1 MKLEQGKLCIKN
13 AEKED
18 CKQLVSWWND
28 GAVMAHAGFS
38 NGLGTSEE
46 KVQKQIAAD
55 NDDTRRHLVIWYDGN
70 RIGEM
75 SYANLGDSLEETG
88 EDTIENRTAD
98 IGIKI
103 CNPAFQEKGLGKIV
117 LSMLIRELFSR
128 GYTKIVLDTNLK
140 NKRAQH
146 VYERLGFQKVNV
158 RMDAW
163 TDQVGEKQSVIDY
176 ELTTEH
182 FVDFVLM
189 DEISRIRKAEQ
200 SFKQQFSQKRPFSEH
215 LEKWQDDDLYDMYDH
230 NQFAPLVDDP
240 VNAHDVKLDN
250 GKKDMLES
258 VASQNMQTGPTD
270 KELEQAIAYQR
281 QLGRGFLKLD
291 TREKLD
297 EALTERFSLEEC
309 CTETMLLRNK
319 QKNIEAWKCN
329 PDVVIHDSASGDVL
343 ADLLKI
349 DIETFASDYGED
361 FIRRRD
367 ARYVK
372 KAMEIPGFHYYVAY
386 LDGKPAGVCYAYAI
400 DGYVVMDALVV
411 REAFRKRYVATTLMK
426 HIASQFK
433 EEMFLH
439 ADADDTPKEMYRK
452 MGFETVD
459 ELYEYLKMW

>member
-28 GAVMAHAGFS
+28 GAVMAHAGFP

-75 SYANLGDSLEETG
+75 SYSNLGDSLEETG

-182 FVDFVLM
+182 FVDFALL

-200 SFKQQFSQKRPFSEH
+200 SFKQLFSQKRAFSEH

-240 VNAHDVKLDN
+240 
-250 GKKDMLES
+250 
-258 VASQNMQTGPTD
+258 TD
-270 KELEQAIAYQR
+270 KELEQAIAYQH

-297 EALTERFSLEEC
+297 EALIKCFSLEEC

-319 QKNIEAWKCN
+319 KENMARLKSN
-329 PDVVIHDSASGDVL
+329 PDVIIYDSASGDVL

-372 KAMEIPGFHYYVAY
+372 KAMKIPGFHYYVAY
-386 LDGKPAGVCYAYAI
+386 LDGKPAGACYAYAI

>member
-1 MKLEQGKLCIKN
+1 MRLEQGKLCIKN
-13 AEKED
+13 AEQED

-28 GAVMAHAGFS
+28 GAVMAHAGFP
-38 NGLGTSEE
+38 NGLGTNEE

-55 NDDTRRHLVIWYDGN
+55 SDDTRRHLVIWYDGN

-103 CNPAFQEKGLGKIV
+103 CNSTFQEKGLGKIV

-146 VYERLGFQKVNV
+146 VYERLGFQKVNI
-158 RMDAW
+158 RMDVW
-163 TDQVGEKQSVIDY
+163 IDQVGEKQSVVDY
-176 ELTTEH
+176 ELTKEH

-189 DEISRIRKAEQ
+189 DEISRIRKAER
-200 SFKQQFSQKRPFSEH
+200 SFKMLFSQKCAFSEH

-230 NQFAPLVDDP
+230 NQFVPLLDD
-240 VNAHDVKLDN
+240 
-250 GKKDMLES
+250 
-258 VASQNMQTGPTD
+258 PTD
-270 KELEQAIAYQR
+270 KELEQAIAYQH

-297 EALTERFSLEEC
+297 EALTERFSLEKC

-329 PDVVIHDSASGDVL
+329 PDVIIHDSASSDVL
-343 ADLLKI
+343 ADLLQI

-372 KAMEIPGFHYYVAY
+372 KAMETPGFHYYVAY
-386 LDGKPAGVCYAYAI
+386 LDRKVAGSCYAYAI

-459 ELYEYLKMW
+459 ELYEYLKMWEL

>member
-1 MKLEQGKLCIKN
+1 MRLEQGKLCIKN
-13 AEKED
+13 AEQED

-28 GAVMAHAGFS
+28 GAVMAHAGFP
-38 NGLGTSEE
+38 NGLGTNEE

-55 NDDTRRHLVIWYDGN
+55 SDDTRRHLVIWYNGN

-103 CNPAFQEKGLGKIV
+103 CNPTFQEKGLGKIV

-146 VYERLGFQKVNV
+146 VYERLGFQKVNI

-163 TDQVGEKQSVIDY
+163 IDQVGEKQSVVDY
-176 ELTTEH
+176 ELTKEH
-182 FVDFVLM
+182 FVDFALM
-189 DEISRIRKAEQ
+189 DEISRIRKAER
-200 SFKQQFSQKRPFSEH
+200 SFKMLFSQKCAFSEH
-215 LEKWQDDDLYDMYDH
+215 LERWQDDDLYDMYDH
-230 NQFAPLVDDP
+230 NQFVPLLDD
-240 VNAHDVKLDN
+240 
-250 GKKDMLES
+250 
-258 VASQNMQTGPTD
+258 TTD
-270 KELEQAIAYQR
+270 KELEQAIAYQH
-281 QLGRGFLKLD
+281 QLGRSFLKLD

-319 QKNIEAWKCN
+319 QKNIEVWKCN
-329 PDVVIHDSASGDVL
+329 PDVIIHDSASSDVL
-343 ADLLKI
+343 ADLLQI

-372 KAMEIPGFHYYVAY
+372 KAMETQGFHYYVAY
-386 LDGKPAGVCYAYAI
+386 LDGKVAGSCYACAI

-459 ELYEYLKMW
+459 ELYEYLKMWEL

>member
-1 MKLEQGKLCIKN
+1 MRLEQGKLCIKN
-13 AEKED
+13 AEQED

-28 GAVMAHAGFS
+28 GAVMAHAGFP
-38 NGLGTSEE
+38 NGLGTNEE

-55 NDDTRRHLVIWYDGN
+55 SDDTRRRLIIWYDRN

-75 SYANLGDSLEETG
+75 SYANLGDNLEEIG
-88 EDTIENRTAD
+88 EEAIENRTAD
-98 IGIKI
+98 IGIKV
-103 CNPAFQEKGLGKIV
+103 CNPTFQEKGLGKIV

-146 VYERLGFQKVNV
+146 VYERLGFQKVNI

-163 TDQVGEKQSVIDY
+163 IDQVGEKQSVVDY
-176 ELTTEH
+176 ELTKEH
-182 FVDFVLM
+182 FVDFALM
-189 DEISRIRKAEQ
+189 DEISRIRKAER
-200 SFKQQFSQKRPFSEH
+200 SFKMLFSQKCAFSEH

-230 NQFAPLVDDP
+230 NQFVPLLDD
-240 VNAHDVKLDN
+240 
-250 GKKDMLES
+250 
-258 VASQNMQTGPTD
+258 PTD
-270 KELEQAIAYQR
+270 KELEQAIAYQH

-297 EALTERFSLEEC
+297 EALTERFSLEKC

-319 QKNIEAWKCN
+319 KENMARWKSN
-329 PDVVIHDSASGDVL
+329 PDVIIHDSASSDVL
-343 ADLLKI
+343 ADLLQI

-372 KAMEIPGFHYYVAY
+372 KAMETPGFHYYVAY
-386 LDGKPAGVCYAYAI
+386 LDRKVAGSCYACAI

-459 ELYEYLKMW
+459 ELYEYLKMWEL

>member
-1 MKLEQGKLCIKN
+1 MRLEQGKLCIKN
-13 AEKED
+13 AEQED

-28 GAVMAHAGFS
+28 GAVMAHAGFP
-38 NGLGTSEE
+38 NGLGINEE

-55 NDDTRRHLVIWYDGN
+55 SDDTRRHLVIWYDGN

-75 SYANLGDSLEETG
+75 SYANLVDSLEETG

-103 CNPAFQEKGLGKIV
+103 CNPTFQEKGLGKIV

-146 VYERLGFQKVNV
+146 VYERLGFQKVNI

-163 TDQVGEKQSVIDY
+163 IDQVGEKQSVVDY
-176 ELTTEH
+176 ELTKEH
-182 FVDFVLM
+182 FVDFALM
-189 DEISRIRKAEQ
+189 DEISRIRKAER
-200 SFKQQFSQKRPFSEH
+200 SFKMLFSQKCAFSEH

-230 NQFAPLVDDP
+230 NQFVPLLDD
-240 VNAHDVKLDN
+240 
-250 GKKDMLES
+250 
-258 VASQNMQTGPTD
+258 PTD
-270 KELEQAIAYQR
+270 KELEQAIAYQH

-297 EALTERFSLEEC
+297 EALTERFSLEKC
-309 CTETMLLRNK
+309 CTETMLLQNK

-329 PDVVIHDSASGDVL
+329 PDVIIHDSASSDVL
-343 ADLLKI
+343 ADLLQI

-372 KAMEIPGFHYYVAY
+372 KAMETPGFHYYVAY
-386 LDGKPAGVCYAYAI
+386 LDRKVAGSCYACAI

-459 ELYEYLKMW
+459 ELYEYLKMWEL

>member
-1 MKLEQGKLCIKN
+1 MRLEQGKLCIKN
-13 AEKED
+13 AEQED

-28 GAVMAHAGFS
+28 GAVMAHAGFP
-38 NGLGTSEE
+38 NGLETNEE

-55 NDDTRRHLVIWYDGN
+55 SDDTRRHLVIWYDGN

-103 CNPAFQEKGLGKIV
+103 CNSTFQEKGLGKIV

-146 VYERLGFQKVNV
+146 VYERLGFQKVNI

-163 TDQVGEKQSVIDY
+163 IDQVGEKQSVVDY
-176 ELTTEH
+176 ELTKEH
-182 FVDFVLM
+182 FVDFALM
-189 DEISRIRKAEQ
+189 DEISRIRKAER
-200 SFKQQFSQKRPFSEH
+200 SFKMLFSQKCAFSEH

-230 NQFAPLVDDP
+230 NQFVPLLDD
-240 VNAHDVKLDN
+240 
-250 GKKDMLES
+250 
-258 VASQNMQTGPTD
+258 PTD
-270 KELEQAIAYQR
+270 KELEQAIAYQH

-297 EALTERFSLEEC
+297 EALTERFSLEKC

-319 QKNIEAWKCN
+319 KENMARWKSN
-329 PDVVIHDSASGDVL
+329 LDVIIHDSASSDVL
-343 ADLLKI
+343 ADLLQI

-372 KAMEIPGFHYYVAY
+372 KAMETQGFHYYVAY
-386 LDGKPAGVCYAYAI
+386 LDRKPAGSCYACAI

>member
-1 MKLEQGKLCIKN
+1 MKLEKGKLCIKN

-28 GAVMAHAGFS
+28 GAVMAHAGFP

-146 VYERLGFQKVNV
+146 VYERLGFQKVDV
-158 RMDAW
+158 RIDAW
-163 TDQVGEKQSVIDY
+163 IDQVGEKQSVVDY
-176 ELTTEH
+176 ELTKER

-189 DEISRIRKAEQ
+189 DEISHVRKAEQ
-200 SFKQQFSQKRPFSEH
+200 SFKQLFSQKRAFSEH

-240 VNAHDVKLDN
+240 
-250 GKKDMLES
+250 
-258 VASQNMQTGPTD
+258 TD
-270 KELEQAIAYQR
+270 KELEQAIAYQH
-281 QLGRGFLKLD
+281 QLGRGFLKID

-297 EALTERFSLEEC
+297 EVLIKRFSLEEC

-319 QKNIEAWKCN
+319 KENMARWKDN
-329 PDVVIHDSASGDVL
+329 PDVIIYDSASGDVL

-372 KAMEIPGFHYYVAY
+372 KAMKIPGFHYYVAY
-386 LDGKPAGVCYAYAI
+386 LYGKPAGACYAYAI

>member
-1 MKLEQGKLCIKN
+1 MRLEQGKLCIKN

-28 GAVMAHAGFS
+28 GAVMAHAGFP
-38 NGLGTSEE
+38 NGLGTNEE

-55 NDDTRRHLVIWYDGN
+55 SDDTRRHLVIWYDGN

-103 CNPAFQEKGLGKIV
+103 CNSTFQEKGLGKIV

-146 VYERLGFQKVNV
+146 VYERLGFQKVNI

-163 TDQVGEKQSVIDY
+163 IDQVGEKQSVVDY
-176 ELTTEH
+176 ELTKEH
-182 FVDFVLM
+182 FVDFALM
-189 DEISRIRKAEQ
+189 DEISRIRKAER
-200 SFKQQFSQKRPFSEH
+200 SFKMLFSQKCAFSEH

-230 NQFAPLVDDP
+230 NQFVPLLDD
-240 VNAHDVKLDN
+240 
-250 GKKDMLES
+250 
-258 VASQNMQTGPTD
+258 PTD
-270 KELEQAIAYQR
+270 KELEQAIAYQH

-319 QKNIEAWKCN
+319 QKNIEAWRCN
-329 PDVVIHDSASGDVL
+329 PDVIIHDSASSDIL
-343 ADLLKI
+343 ADLLQI

-372 KAMEIPGFHYYVAY
+372 KAMETPGFHYYVAY
-386 LDGKPAGVCYAYAI
+386 LDGKVAGSCYTCAI

-459 ELYEYLKMW
+459 ELYEYLKMWEL

>member
-1 MKLEQGKLCIKN
+1 MRLEQGKLCIKN
-13 AEKED
+13 AEQED

-28 GAVMAHAGFS
+28 GAVMAHAGFP
-38 NGLGTSEE
+38 NGLGTNEE

-55 NDDTRRHLVIWYDGN
+55 SDDTRRHLVIWYDGN

-103 CNPAFQEKGLGKIV
+103 CNPTFQEKGLGKIV

-146 VYERLGFQKVNV
+146 VYERLGFQKVNI

-163 TDQVGEKQSVIDY
+163 IDQVGEKQSVVDY
-176 ELTTEH
+176 ELTKEH
-182 FVDFVLM
+182 FVDFALM
-189 DEISRIRKAEQ
+189 DEISRIRKAER
-200 SFKQQFSQKRPFSEH
+200 SFKMLFSQKCAFSEH

-230 NQFAPLVDDP
+230 NQFVPLLDD
-240 VNAHDVKLDN
+240 
-250 GKKDMLES
+250 
-258 VASQNMQTGPTD
+258 TTD
-270 KELEQAIAYQR
+270 KELEQAIAYQH
-281 QLGRGFLKLD
+281 QLGRSFLKLD

-329 PDVVIHDSASGDVL
+329 PDVIIHDSASSDVL
-343 ADLLKI
+343 AGLLQI

-372 KAMEIPGFHYYVAY
+372 KAMETQGFHYYVAY
-386 LDGKPAGVCYAYAI
+386 LDRKPAGSCYACAI

-439 ADADDTPKEMYRK
+439 ADADDTPKEMYGK

-459 ELYEYLKMW
+459 ELYEYLKMWEL

>member
-1 MKLEQGKLCIKN
+1 MRLEQGKLCIKN
-13 AEKED
+13 AEQED

-28 GAVMAHAGFS
+28 GAVMAHAGFP
-38 NGLGTSEE
+38 NGLGTNEE

-55 NDDTRRHLVIWYDGN
+55 SDDTRRHLVIWYDGN

-103 CNPAFQEKGLGKIV
+103 CNPTFQEKGLGKIV

-146 VYERLGFQKVNV
+146 VYERLGFQKVNI

-163 TDQVGEKQSVIDY
+163 IDQVGEKQSVVDY
-176 ELTTEH
+176 ELTKEH
-182 FVDFVLM
+182 FVDFALM
-189 DEISRIRKAEQ
+189 DEISRIRKAER
-200 SFKQQFSQKRPFSEH
+200 SFKMLFSQKCAFSEH

-230 NQFAPLVDDP
+230 NQFVPLLDD
-240 VNAHDVKLDN
+240 
-250 GKKDMLES
+250 
-258 VASQNMQTGPTD
+258 PTD
-270 KELEQAIAYQR
+270 KELEQAIAYQH

-297 EALTERFSLEEC
+297 EALTERFSLEKC

-329 PDVVIHDSASGDVL
+329 PDVIIHDSASSDVL
-343 ADLLKI
+343 ADLLQI

-372 KAMEIPGFHYYVAY
+372 KAMETQGFHYYVAY
-386 LDGKPAGVCYAYAI
+386 LDRKPAGSCYAYAI

-459 ELYEYLKMW
+459 ELYEYLKMWEL

>member
-1 MKLEQGKLCIKN
+1 MRLEQGKLCIKN
-13 AEKED
+13 AEQED
-18 CKQLVSWWND
+18 CRQLVSWWND
-28 GAVMAHAGFS
+28 GAVMAHAGFP
-38 NGLGTSEE
+38 NGLGTNEE

-55 NDDTRRHLVIWYDGN
+55 SDDTRRHLVIWYDGN

-103 CNPAFQEKGLGKIV
+103 CNPTFQEKGLGKIV

-146 VYERLGFQKVNV
+146 VYERLGFQKVNI

-163 TDQVGEKQSVIDY
+163 IDQVGEKQSVVDY
-176 ELTTEH
+176 ELTKEH
-182 FVDFVLM
+182 FVDFALM
-189 DEISRIRKAEQ
+189 DEISRIRKAER
-200 SFKQQFSQKRPFSEH
+200 SFKMLFSQKCAFSEH

-230 NQFAPLVDDP
+230 NQFVPLLDD
-240 VNAHDVKLDN
+240 
-250 GKKDMLES
+250 
-258 VASQNMQTGPTD
+258 PTD
-270 KELEQAIAYQR
+270 KELEQAIAYQH
-281 QLGRGFLKLD
+281 QLGRSFLKLD

-309 CTETMLLRNK
+309 CTETMLLQNK

-329 PDVVIHDSASGDVL
+329 PDVIIHDSASSDVL
-343 ADLLKI
+343 ADLLQI

-372 KAMEIPGFHYYVAY
+372 KAMETQGFHYYVAY
-386 LDGKPAGVCYAYAI
+386 LDRKPAGSCYACAI

-459 ELYEYLKMW
+459 ELYEYLKMWEL

>member
-1 MKLEQGKLCIKN
+1 MRLEQGKLCIKN
-13 AEKED
+13 AEQED

-28 GAVMAHAGFS
+28 GAVMAHAGFP
-38 NGLGTSEE
+38 NGLGTNEE

-55 NDDTRRHLVIWYDGN
+55 SDDTRRHLVIWYDGN

-103 CNPAFQEKGLGKIV
+103 CNPTFQEKGLGKIV

-146 VYERLGFQKVNV
+146 VYERLGFQKVNI

-163 TDQVGEKQSVIDY
+163 IDQVGEKQSVVDY
-176 ELTTEH
+176 ELTKEH
-182 FVDFVLM
+182 FVDFALM
-189 DEISRIRKAEQ
+189 DEISRIRKAER
-200 SFKQQFSQKRPFSEH
+200 SFKMLFSQKCAFSEH

-230 NQFAPLVDDP
+230 NQFVPLLDD
-240 VNAHDVKLDN
+240 
-250 GKKDMLES
+250 
-258 VASQNMQTGPTD
+258 TTD
-270 KELEQAIAYQR
+270 KELEQAIAYQH
-281 QLGRGFLKLD
+281 QLGRSFLKLD

-309 CTETMLLRNK
+309 CTETMLLQNK

-329 PDVVIHDSASGDVL
+329 PDVIIHDSASSDVL
-343 ADLLKI
+343 ADLLQI

-372 KAMEIPGFHYYVAY
+372 KAMETPGFHYYVAY
-386 LDGKPAGVCYAYAI
+386 LDRKVAGSCYACAI

>member
-1 MKLEQGKLCIKN
+1 MRLEQGKLCIKN
-13 AEKED
+13 AEQED
-18 CKQLVSWWND
+18 CRQLVSWWND
-28 GAVMAHAGFS
+28 GAVMAHAGFP
-38 NGLGTSEE
+38 NGLGTNEE

-55 NDDTRRHLVIWYDGN
+55 SDDTRRHLVIWYDGN

-75 SYANLGDSLEETG
+75 SYANLGDNLEEIG
-88 EDTIENRTAD
+88 EDAIENHTAD

-103 CNPAFQEKGLGKIV
+103 CNPTFQEKGLGKIV

-146 VYERLGFQKVNV
+146 AYERLGFQKVNI

-163 TDQVGEKQSVIDY
+163 IDQVGEKQSVVDY
-176 ELTTEH
+176 ELTKEH
-182 FVDFVLM
+182 FVDFALM
-189 DEISRIRKAEQ
+189 DEISRIRKAER
-200 SFKQQFSQKRPFSEH
+200 SFKMLFSQKCVFSEH

-230 NQFAPLVDDP
+230 NQFVPLLDD
-240 VNAHDVKLDN
+240 
-250 GKKDMLES
+250 
-258 VASQNMQTGPTD
+258 PTD
-270 KELEQAIAYQR
+270 KELEQAIAYQH

-329 PDVVIHDSASGDVL
+329 PDVIIHDSASSDVL
-343 ADLLKI
+343 ADLLQI

-372 KAMEIPGFHYYVAY
+372 KAMETPGFHYYVAY
-386 LDGKPAGVCYAYAI
+386 LDRKVAGSCYACAI

-459 ELYEYLKMW
+459 ELYEYLKMWEL

>member
-1 MKLEQGKLCIKN
+1 MRLEQGKLCIKN
-13 AEKED
+13 AEQED

-28 GAVMAHAGFS
+28 GAVMAHAGFP
-38 NGLGTSEE
+38 NGLGTNEE

-55 NDDTRRHLVIWYDGN
+55 SDDTRRHLVIWYDGN

-75 SYANLGDSLEETG
+75 SYANLGDNLEEIG
-88 EDTIENRTAD
+88 EDAIENHTAD

-103 CNPAFQEKGLGKIV
+103 CNPTFQEKGLGKIV

-146 VYERLGFQKVNV
+146 VYERLGFQKVNI

-163 TDQVGEKQSVIDY
+163 IDQVGEKQSVVDY
-176 ELTTEH
+176 ELTKEH
-182 FVDFVLM
+182 FVDFALM
-189 DEISRIRKAEQ
+189 DEISRIRKAER
-200 SFKQQFSQKRPFSEH
+200 SFKMLFSQKCAFSEH

-230 NQFAPLVDDP
+230 NQFVPLLDD
-240 VNAHDVKLDN
+240 
-250 GKKDMLES
+250 
-258 VASQNMQTGPTD
+258 PTD

-281 QLGRGFLKLD
+281 QLGRSFLKLD

-329 PDVVIHDSASGDVL
+329 PDVIIHDSASSDVL
-343 ADLLKI
+343 ADLLQI

-372 KAMEIPGFHYYVAY
+372 KAMETQGFHYYVAY
-386 LDGKPAGVCYAYAI
+386 LDGKVAGSCYACAI

-459 ELYEYLKMW
+459 ELYEYLKMWEL

>member
-1 MKLEQGKLCIKN
+1 MRLEQGKLCIKN
-13 AEKED
+13 AEQED

-28 GAVMAHAGFS
+28 GAVMAHAGFP
-38 NGLGTSEE
+38 NGLGTNEE

-55 NDDTRRHLVIWYDGN
+55 SDDTRRHLVIWYDGN

-103 CNPAFQEKGLGKIV
+103 CNPTFQEKGLGKIV

-146 VYERLGFQKVNV
+146 VYERLGFQKVNI

-163 TDQVGEKQSVIDY
+163 IDQVGEKQSVVDY
-176 ELTTEH
+176 ELTKEH
-182 FVDFVLM
+182 FVDFALM
-189 DEISRIRKAEQ
+189 DEISRIRKAER
-200 SFKQQFSQKRPFSEH
+200 SFKMLFSQKCAFSEH

-230 NQFAPLVDDP
+230 NQFVPLLDD
-240 VNAHDVKLDN
+240 
-250 GKKDMLES
+250 
-258 VASQNMQTGPTD
+258 PTD
-270 KELEQAIAYQR
+270 KELEQAIAYQH
-281 QLGRGFLKLD
+281 QLGRSFLKLD

-297 EALTERFSLEEC
+297 EALTERFSLEKC

-329 PDVVIHDSASGDVL
+329 PDVIIHDSASSDVL
-343 ADLLKI
+343 ADLLQI

-372 KAMEIPGFHYYVAY
+372 KAMETQGFHYYVAY
-386 LDGKPAGVCYAYAI
+386 LDRKVAGSCYACAI

-459 ELYEYLKMW
+459 ELYEYLKMWEL

>member
-1 MKLEQGKLCIKN
+1 MRLEQGKLCIKN

-18 CKQLVSWWND
+18 CRQLVSWWND
-28 GAVMAHAGFS
+28 GAVMAHAGFP
-38 NGLGTSEE
+38 NGLGTNEE

-55 NDDTRRHLVIWYDGN
+55 SDDTRRHLVIWYDGN

-75 SYANLGDSLEETG
+75 SYANLGDNLEEIG
-88 EDTIENRTAD
+88 EDAIENHTAD

-103 CNPAFQEKGLGKIV
+103 CNPTFQEKGLGKIV

-146 VYERLGFQKVNV
+146 VYERLGFQKVNI

-163 TDQVGEKQSVIDY
+163 IDQVGEKQSVVDY
-176 ELTTEH
+176 ELTKEH
-182 FVDFVLM
+182 FVDFALM
-189 DEISRIRKAEQ
+189 DEISRIRKAER
-200 SFKQQFSQKRPFSEH
+200 SFKMLFSQKCVFSEH

-230 NQFAPLVDDP
+230 NQFVPLLDD
-240 VNAHDVKLDN
+240 
-250 GKKDMLES
+250 
-258 VASQNMQTGPTD
+258 PTD
-270 KELEQAIAYQR
+270 KELEQAIAYQH
-281 QLGRGFLKLD
+281 QLGRGFLKID

-297 EALTERFSLEEC
+297 EALTERFSLEKC

-329 PDVVIHDSASGDVL
+329 PDVIIHDSASSDVL
-343 ADLLKI
+343 ADLLQI

-372 KAMEIPGFHYYVAY
+372 KAMETQGFHYYVAY
-386 LDGKPAGVCYAYAI
+386 LDRKPAGSCYAYAI

-459 ELYEYLKMW
+459 ELYEYLKMWEL

>member
-1 MKLEQGKLCIKN
+1 
-13 AEKED
+13 
-18 CKQLVSWWND
+18 
-28 GAVMAHAGFS
+28 
-38 NGLGTSEE
+38 
-46 KVQKQIAAD
+46 
-55 NDDTRRHLVIWYDGN
+55 
-70 RIGEM
+70 M
-75 SYANLGDSLEETG
+75 SHANLGDSLEETG

-103 CNPAFQEKGLGKIV
+103 CNSTFQEKGLGKIV

-146 VYERLGFQKVNV
+146 VYERLGFQKVNI

-163 TDQVGEKQSVIDY
+163 IDQVGEKQSVVDY
-176 ELTTEH
+176 ELTKEH
-182 FVDFVLM
+182 FVDFALM
-189 DEISRIRKAEQ
+189 DEISRIRKAER
-200 SFKQQFSQKRPFSEH
+200 SFKMLFSQKCAFSEH

-230 NQFAPLVDDP
+230 NQFVPLLDD
-240 VNAHDVKLDN
+240 
-250 GKKDMLES
+250 
-258 VASQNMQTGPTD
+258 PTD

-329 PDVVIHDSASGDVL
+329 PDVIIHDSASSDVL
-343 ADLLKI
+343 ADLLQI

-367 ARYVK
+367 VRYVK
-372 KAMEIPGFHYYVAY
+372 KAMETPGFHYYVAY
-386 LDGKPAGVCYAYAI
+386 LDGKVAGSCYACAI

-459 ELYEYLKMW
+459 ELYEYLKMWEL

>member
-1 MKLEQGKLCIKN
+1 MRLEQGKLCIKN
-13 AEKED
+13 AEQED

-28 GAVMAHAGFS
+28 GAVMAHAGFP
-38 NGLGTSEE
+38 NGLGTNEE

-55 NDDTRRHLVIWYDGN
+55 SDDTRRHLVIWYDGN

-75 SYANLGDSLEETG
+75 SYANLGDSLEETE

-103 CNPAFQEKGLGKIV
+103 CNPTFQEKGLGKIV

-146 VYERLGFQKVNV
+146 VYERLGFQKVNI

-163 TDQVGEKQSVIDY
+163 IDQVGEKQSVVDY
-176 ELTTEH
+176 ELTKEH
-182 FVDFVLM
+182 FVDFALM
-189 DEISRIRKAEQ
+189 DEISRIRKAER
-200 SFKQQFSQKRPFSEH
+200 SFKMLFSQKCAFSEH

-230 NQFAPLVDDP
+230 NQFVPLLDD
-240 VNAHDVKLDN
+240 
-250 GKKDMLES
+250 
-258 VASQNMQTGPTD
+258 PTD
-270 KELEQAIAYQR
+270 KELEQAIAYQH

-329 PDVVIHDSASGDVL
+329 PDVIIHDSASSDVL
-343 ADLLKI
+343 ADLLQI

-372 KAMEIPGFHYYVAY
+372 KAMETQGFHYYVAY
-386 LDGKPAGVCYAYAI
+386 LDRKPAGSCYACAI

-439 ADADDTPKEMYRK
+439 ADADDTPKEMYGK

-459 ELYEYLKMW
+459 ELYEYLKMWEL

>member
-1 MKLEQGKLCIKN
+1 MRLEQGKLCIKN
-13 AEKED
+13 AEQED

-28 GAVMAHAGFS
+28 GAVMAHAGFP
-38 NGLGTSEE
+38 NGLGTNEE

-55 NDDTRRHLVIWYDGN
+55 SDDTRRRLIIWYDGN

-103 CNPAFQEKGLGKIV
+103 CNPTFQEKGLGKIV

-146 VYERLGFQKVNV
+146 VYERLGFQKVNI

-163 TDQVGEKQSVIDY
+163 IDQVGEKQSVVDY
-176 ELTTEH
+176 ELTKEH
-182 FVDFVLM
+182 FVDFALM
-189 DEISRIRKAEQ
+189 DEISRIRKAER
-200 SFKQQFSQKRPFSEH
+200 SFKMLFSQKCVFSEH

-230 NQFAPLVDDP
+230 NQFVPLLDDP
-240 VNAHDVKLDN
+240 T
-250 GKKDMLES
+250 E
-258 VASQNMQTGPTD
+258 
-270 KELEQAIAYQR
+270 KELEKAVAYQR
-281 QLGRGFLKLD
+281 QLGRGFLKID

-329 PDVVIHDSASGDVL
+329 PDVVIHDSASSDVL
-343 ADLLKI
+343 ADLLQI

-372 KAMEIPGFHYYVAY
+372 KAMETPGFHYYVAY
-386 LDGKPAGVCYAYAI
+386 LDGKVAGSCYACAI

>member
-1 MKLEQGKLCIKN
+1 MRLEQGKLCIKN

-18 CKQLVSWWND
+18 CRQLVSWWND
-28 GAVMAHAGFS
+28 GAVMAHAGFP
-38 NGLGTSEE
+38 NGLGTNEE

-55 NDDTRRHLVIWYDGN
+55 SDDTRRHLVIWYDGN

-75 SYANLGDSLEETG
+75 SYANLGDNLEEIG
-88 EDTIENRTAD
+88 EDAIENHTAD

-103 CNPAFQEKGLGKIV
+103 CNPTFQEKGLGKIV

-146 VYERLGFQKVNV
+146 VYERLGFQKVNI

-163 TDQVGEKQSVIDY
+163 IDQVGEKQSVVDY
-176 ELTTEH
+176 ELTKEH
-182 FVDFVLM
+182 FVDFALM
-189 DEISRIRKAEQ
+189 DEISRIRKAER
-200 SFKQQFSQKRPFSEH
+200 SFKMLFSQKCVFSEH

-230 NQFAPLVDDP
+230 NQFVPLLDD
-240 VNAHDVKLDN
+240 
-250 GKKDMLES
+250 
-258 VASQNMQTGPTD
+258 PTD
-270 KELEQAIAYQR
+270 KELEQAIAYQH
-281 QLGRGFLKLD
+281 QLGRGFLKID

-297 EALTERFSLEEC
+297 EALTERFSLEKC

-329 PDVVIHDSASGDVL
+329 PDVIIHDSASSDVL
-343 ADLLKI
+343 ADLLQI

-372 KAMEIPGFHYYVAY
+372 KAMETQGFHYYVAY
-386 LDGKPAGVCYAYAI
+386 LDRKPAGSCYACAI

-459 ELYEYLKMW
+459 ELYEYLKMWEL

>member
-1 MKLEQGKLCIKN
+1 MRLEQGKLCIKN
-13 AEKED
+13 AEQED

-28 GAVMAHAGFS
+28 GAVMAHAGFL
-38 NGLGTSEE
+38 NGLGTNEE

-55 NDDTRRHLVIWYDGN
+55 SDDTRRHLVIWYDGN

-103 CNPAFQEKGLGKIV
+103 CNSTFQEKGLGKIV

-146 VYERLGFQKVNV
+146 VYERLGFQKVNI

-163 TDQVGEKQSVIDY
+163 IDQVGKKQSVVDY
-176 ELTTEH
+176 ELTKEH
-182 FVDFVLM
+182 FVDFALM
-189 DEISRIRKAEQ
+189 DEISRIRKAER
-200 SFKQQFSQKRPFSEH
+200 SFKMLFSQKCAFSEH
-215 LEKWQDDDLYDMYDH
+215 LKKWQDDDLYDMYDH
-230 NQFAPLVDDP
+230 NQFVPLLDD
-240 VNAHDVKLDN
+240 
-250 GKKDMLES
+250 
-258 VASQNMQTGPTD
+258 TTD
-270 KELEQAIAYQR
+270 KELEQAIAYQH
-281 QLGRGFLKLD
+281 QLGRSFLKLD

-297 EALTERFSLEEC
+297 EALTERFSLEKC

-329 PDVVIHDSASGDVL
+329 PDVIIHDSASSDVL
-343 ADLLKI
+343 ADLLQI

-372 KAMEIPGFHYYVAY
+372 KAMETQGFHYYVAY
-386 LDGKPAGVCYAYAI
+386 LDRKVAGSCYACAI

-459 ELYEYLKMW
+459 ELYEYLKMWEL

>member
-1 MKLEQGKLCIKN
+1 MRLEQGKLCIKN
-13 AEKED
+13 AEQED

-28 GAVMAHAGFS
+28 GAVMAHAGFP
-38 NGLGTSEE
+38 NGLGTNEE

-55 NDDTRRHLVIWYDGN
+55 SDDTRRHLVIWYDGN

-103 CNPAFQEKGLGKIV
+103 CNPTFQEKGLGKIV

-146 VYERLGFQKVNV
+146 VYERLGFQKVNI

-163 TDQVGEKQSVIDY
+163 IDQVGEKQSVVDY
-176 ELTTEH
+176 ELTKEH
-182 FVDFVLM
+182 FVDFALM
-189 DEISRIRKAEQ
+189 DEISRIRKAER
-200 SFKQQFSQKRPFSEH
+200 SFKMLFSQKCAFSEH

-230 NQFAPLVDDP
+230 NQFVPLLDD
-240 VNAHDVKLDN
+240 
-250 GKKDMLES
+250 
-258 VASQNMQTGPTD
+258 PTD
-270 KELEQAIAYQR
+270 KELEQAIAYQH

-329 PDVVIHDSASGDVL
+329 PDVIIHDSASSDVL
-343 ADLLKI
+343 ADLLQI

-372 KAMEIPGFHYYVAY
+372 KAMETQGFHYYVAY
-386 LDGKPAGVCYAYAI
+386 LDRKVAGSCYACAI

-426 HIASQFK
+426 HVASQFK

>member
-1 MKLEQGKLCIKN
+1 MKLEKGKLCIKN

-28 GAVMAHAGFS
+28 GAVMAHAGFP

-146 VYERLGFQKVNV
+146 VYERLGFQKVDV
-158 RMDAW
+158 RIDAW
-163 TDQVGEKQSVIDY
+163 IDQVGEKQSVVDY
-176 ELTTEH
+176 ELTKEH

-189 DEISRIRKAEQ
+189 DEISHVRKAEQ
-200 SFKQQFSQKRPFSEH
+200 SFKQLFSQKRAFSEH

-230 NQFAPLVDDP
+230 NQFATLVDD
-240 VNAHDVKLDN
+240 
-250 GKKDMLES
+250 
-258 VASQNMQTGPTD
+258 PTD
-270 KELEQAIAYQR
+270 KELEQAIAYQH

-297 EALTERFSLEEC
+297 EVLIKRFSLEEC

-319 QKNIEAWKCN
+319 KENMARWKDN
-329 PDVVIHDSASGDVL
+329 PDVIIYDSASGDVL

-372 KAMEIPGFHYYVAY
+372 KAMKIPGFHYYVAY
-386 LDGKPAGVCYAYAI
+386 LDGKPAGACYAYAI

-459 ELYEYLKMW
+459 DLYEYLKMW

>member
-1 MKLEQGKLCIKN
+1 MRLEQGKLCIKN
-13 AEKED
+13 AEQED

-28 GAVMAHAGFS
+28 GAVMAHAGFP
-38 NGLGTSEE
+38 NGLGTNEE

-55 NDDTRRHLVIWYDGN
+55 SDDTRRHLVIWYDGN

-103 CNPAFQEKGLGKIV
+103 CNPTFQEKGLGKIV

-146 VYERLGFQKVNV
+146 VYERLGFQKVNI

-163 TDQVGEKQSVIDY
+163 IDQVGEKQSVVDY
-176 ELTTEH
+176 ELTKEH
-182 FVDFVLM
+182 FVDFALM
-189 DEISRIRKAEQ
+189 DEISRIRKAER
-200 SFKQQFSQKRPFSEH
+200 SFKMLFSQKCAFSEH

-230 NQFAPLVDDP
+230 NQFVPLLDD
-240 VNAHDVKLDN
+240 
-250 GKKDMLES
+250 
-258 VASQNMQTGPTD
+258 PTD

-329 PDVVIHDSASGDVL
+329 PDVIIHDSASSDVL
-343 ADLLKI
+343 ADLLQI

-372 KAMEIPGFHYYVAY
+372 KAMETQGFHYYVAY
-386 LDGKPAGVCYAYAI
+386 LDGKVAGSCYACAI

-459 ELYEYLKMW
+459 ELYEYLKMWEL

>member
-1 MKLEQGKLCIKN
+1 MRLEQGKLCIKN
-13 AEKED
+13 AEQED

-28 GAVMAHAGFS
+28 GAVMAHAGFP
-38 NGLGTSEE
+38 NGLGTNEE

-55 NDDTRRHLVIWYDGN
+55 SDDTRRHLVIWYDGN

-103 CNPAFQEKGLGKIV
+103 CNATFQEKGLGKIV

-146 VYERLGFQKVNV
+146 VYERLGFQKVNI

-163 TDQVGEKQSVIDY
+163 IDQVGEKQSVVDY
-176 ELTTEH
+176 ELTKEH
-182 FVDFVLM
+182 FVDFALM
-189 DEISRIRKAEQ
+189 DEISRIRKAER
-200 SFKQQFSQKRPFSEH
+200 SFKMLFSQKCAFSEH

-230 NQFAPLVDDP
+230 NQFVPLLDD
-240 VNAHDVKLDN
+240 
-250 GKKDMLES
+250 
-258 VASQNMQTGPTD
+258 PTD
-270 KELEQAIAYQR
+270 KELEQAIAYQH
-281 QLGRGFLKLD
+281 QLGRGFLKID

-297 EALTERFSLEEC
+297 EALTERFSLEKC
-309 CTETMLLRNK
+309 CTETMLLQNK
-319 QKNIEAWKCN
+319 QENIEAWKCN
-329 PDVVIHDSASGDVL
+329 PDVIIHDSTSSDVL
-343 ADLLKI
+343 ADLLQI

-372 KAMEIPGFHYYVAY
+372 KAMETPGFHYYVAY
-386 LDGKPAGVCYAYAI
+386 LDRKPAGSCYACAI

-459 ELYEYLKMW
+459 ELYEYLKMWEL

>member
-28 GAVMAHAGFS
+28 GAVMAHAGFP

-75 SYANLGDSLEETG
+75 SYSNLGDSLEETG

-117 LSMLIRELFSR
+117 LSTLIRELFSR

-182 FVDFVLM
+182 FVDFALL

-200 SFKQQFSQKRPFSEH
+200 SFKQLFSQKRAFSEH
-215 LEKWQDDDLYDMYDH
+215 MEKWQDDDLYDMYDH
-230 NQFAPLVDDP
+230 NQFVPLLDDP
-240 VNAHDVKLDN
+240 
-250 GKKDMLES
+250 
-258 VASQNMQTGPTD
+258 TG

-281 QLGRGFLKLD
+281 QLGRGFLKID

-297 EALTERFSLEEC
+297 EVLIKRFSLEEC

-319 QKNIEAWKCN
+319 KENMARWKSN
-329 PDVVIHDSASGDVL
+329 HDVIIYDSASGDVL

-386 LDGKPAGVCYAYAI
+386 LDGKPAGACYAYAI

>member
-28 GAVMAHAGFS
+28 GEVMAHAGFP

-46 KVQKQIAAD
+46 KVQKKIAAD

-103 CNPAFQEKGLGKIV
+103 SNPAFQEKGLGKIV

-182 FVDFVLM
+182 FVDFALL

-200 SFKQQFSQKRPFSEH
+200 SFKQLFSQKRAFSEH
-215 LEKWQDDDLYDMYDH
+215 MEKWQDDDLYDMYDH
-230 NQFAPLVDDP
+230 NQFVPLLDDP
-240 VNAHDVKLDN
+240 
-250 GKKDMLES
+250 
-258 VASQNMQTGPTD
+258 TG

-281 QLGRGFLKLD
+281 QLGRGFLKID

-297 EALTERFSLEEC
+297 EVLIKRFSLEEC

-319 QKNIEAWKCN
+319 KENMARWKSN
-329 PDVVIHDSASGDVL
+329 PDVIIYDSASGDVL

-386 LDGKPAGVCYAYAI
+386 LDGKPAGACYAYAI

>member
-28 GAVMAHAGFS
+28 GEVMAHAGFP

-55 NDDTRRHLVIWYDGN
+55 KDDTRRHLVIWYDGN

-103 CNPAFQEKGLGKIV
+103 SNPAFQEKGLGKIV

-182 FVDFVLM
+182 FVDFALL

-200 SFKQQFSQKRPFSEH
+200 SFKQLFSQKRAFSEH
-215 LEKWQDDDLYDMYDH
+215 MEKWQDDDLYDMYDH
-230 NQFAPLVDDP
+230 NQFVPLLDDP
-240 VNAHDVKLDN
+240 
-250 GKKDMLES
+250 
-258 VASQNMQTGPTD
+258 TG

-281 QLGRGFLKLD
+281 QLGRGFLKID

-297 EALTERFSLEEC
+297 EVLIKRFSLEEC

-319 QKNIEAWKCN
+319 KENMARWKSN
-329 PDVVIHDSASGDVL
+329 PDVIIYDSASGDVL

-386 LDGKPAGVCYAYAI
+386 LDGKPAGACYAYAI

>member
-1 MKLEQGKLCIKN
+1 MRLEQGKLCIKN
-13 AEKED
+13 AEQED

-28 GAVMAHAGFS
+28 GAVMAHAGFP
-38 NGLGTSEE
+38 NGLGTNEE

-55 NDDTRRHLVIWYDGN
+55 SDDTRRHLVIWYDGN

-75 SYANLGDSLEETG
+75 SYANLGDSLEETE

-103 CNPAFQEKGLGKIV
+103 CNPTFQEKGLGKIV

-146 VYERLGFQKVNV
+146 VYERLGFQKVNI

-163 TDQVGEKQSVIDY
+163 IDQVGEKQSVVDY
-176 ELTTEH
+176 ELTKEH
-182 FVDFVLM
+182 FVDFALM
-189 DEISRIRKAEQ
+189 DEISRIRKAER
-200 SFKQQFSQKRPFSEH
+200 SFKMLFSQKCAFSEH

-230 NQFAPLVDDP
+230 NQFVPLLDD
-240 VNAHDVKLDN
+240 
-250 GKKDMLES
+250 
-258 VASQNMQTGPTD
+258 PTD
-270 KELEQAIAYQR
+270 KELEQAIAYQH

-329 PDVVIHDSASGDVL
+329 PDVIIHDSASSDVL
-343 ADLLKI
+343 ADLLQI

-372 KAMEIPGFHYYVAY
+372 KAMETQGFHYYVAY
-386 LDGKPAGVCYAYAI
+386 LDRKPAGSCYACAI

-426 HIASQFK
+426 HVASQFK

-439 ADADDTPKEMYRK
+439 ADADDTPKEMYGK

-459 ELYEYLKMW
+459 ELYEYLKMWEL

>member
-1 MKLEQGKLCIKN
+1 MRLEQGKLCIKN
-13 AEKED
+13 AEQED

-28 GAVMAHAGFS
+28 GAVMAHAGFP
-38 NGLGTSEE
+38 NGLGTNEE

-55 NDDTRRHLVIWYDGN
+55 SDDTRRHLVIWYDGN

-103 CNPAFQEKGLGKIV
+103 CNSTFQEKGLGKIV

-146 VYERLGFQKVNV
+146 VYERLGFQKVNI

-163 TDQVGEKQSVIDY
+163 IDQVGEKQSVVDY
-176 ELTTEH
+176 ELTKEH
-182 FVDFVLM
+182 FVDFALM
-189 DEISRIRKAEQ
+189 DEISRIRKAER
-200 SFKQQFSQKRPFSEH
+200 SFKMLFSQKCAFSEH

-230 NQFAPLVDDP
+230 NQFVPLLDD
-240 VNAHDVKLDN
+240 
-250 GKKDMLES
+250 
-258 VASQNMQTGPTD
+258 PTD
-270 KELEQAIAYQR
+270 KELEQAIAYQH
-281 QLGRGFLKLD
+281 QLGRSFLKLD

-297 EALTERFSLEEC
+297 EALTERFSLEKC

-329 PDVVIHDSASGDVL
+329 SDVIIHDSASSDVL
-343 ADLLKI
+343 ADLLQI

-372 KAMEIPGFHYYVAY
+372 KAMETQGFHYYVAY
-386 LDGKPAGVCYAYAI
+386 LDGKVAGSCYACAI

-459 ELYEYLKMW
+459 ELYEYLKMWEL

>member
-1 MKLEQGKLCIKN
+1 MKLEKGKLCIKN

-28 GAVMAHAGFS
+28 GAVMAHAGFP

-146 VYERLGFQKVNV
+146 VYERLGFQKVDV
-158 RMDAW
+158 RIDAW
-163 TDQVGEKQSVIDY
+163 IDQVGEKQSVVDY
-176 ELTTEH
+176 ELTKEH

-189 DEISRIRKAEQ
+189 DEISHVRKAEQ
-200 SFKQQFSQKRPFSEH
+200 SFKQLFSQKRAFSEH
-215 LEKWQDDDLYDMYDH
+215 MEKWQDDDLYDMYDH

-240 VNAHDVKLDN
+240 
-250 GKKDMLES
+250 
-258 VASQNMQTGPTD
+258 TD
-270 KELEQAIAYQR
+270 KELEQAIAYQH

-297 EALTERFSLEEC
+297 EALIKCFSLEEC

-319 QKNIEAWKCN
+319 KENMARWKDN
-329 PDVVIHDSASGDVL
+329 PDVIIYDSASGDVL

-372 KAMEIPGFHYYVAY
+372 KAMETQGFHYYVAY
-386 LDGKPAGVCYAYAI
+386 LYGKPAGACYAYAI

>member
-1 MKLEQGKLCIKN
+1 MRLEQGKLCIKN
-13 AEKED
+13 AEQED

-28 GAVMAHAGFS
+28 GAVMAHAGFP
-38 NGLGTSEE
+38 NGLGTNEK

-55 NDDTRRHLVIWYDGN
+55 SDDTRRRLIIWYDGN

-103 CNPAFQEKGLGKIV
+103 CNPTFQEKGLGKIV

-146 VYERLGFQKVNV
+146 VYERLGFQKVNI

-163 TDQVGEKQSVIDY
+163 IDQVGEKQSVVDY
-176 ELTTEH
+176 ELTKEH
-182 FVDFVLM
+182 FVDFALM
-189 DEISRIRKAEQ
+189 DEISRIRKAER
-200 SFKQQFSQKRPFSEH
+200 SFKMLFSQKCAFSEH

-230 NQFAPLVDDP
+230 NQFVPLLDD
-240 VNAHDVKLDN
+240 
-250 GKKDMLES
+250 
-258 VASQNMQTGPTD
+258 PTD

-329 PDVVIHDSASGDVL
+329 PDVIIHDSASSDVL
-343 ADLLKI
+343 ADLLQI

-367 ARYVK
+367 VRYVK
-372 KAMEIPGFHYYVAY
+372 KAMETPGFHYYVAY
-386 LDGKPAGVCYAYAI
+386 LDGKVAGSCYACAI

-459 ELYEYLKMW
+459 ELYEYLKMWEL

>member
-1 MKLEQGKLCIKN
+1 MRLEQGKLCIKN
-13 AEKED
+13 AEQED

-28 GAVMAHAGFS
+28 GAVMAHAGFP
-38 NGLGTSEE
+38 NGLGTNEE

-55 NDDTRRHLVIWYDGN
+55 SDDTRRHLVIWYDGN

-103 CNPAFQEKGLGKIV
+103 CNPTFQEKGLGKIV

-146 VYERLGFQKVNV
+146 VYERLGFQKVNI

-163 TDQVGEKQSVIDY
+163 IDQVGEKQSVVDY
-176 ELTTEH
+176 ELTKEH
-182 FVDFVLM
+182 FVDFALM
-189 DEISRIRKAEQ
+189 DEISRIRKAER
-200 SFKQQFSQKRPFSEH
+200 SFKMLFSQKFVFSEH

-230 NQFAPLVDDP
+230 NQFVPLLDD
-240 VNAHDVKLDN
+240 
-250 GKKDMLES
+250 
-258 VASQNMQTGPTD
+258 PTD
-270 KELEQAIAYQR
+270 KELEQAIAYQH

-297 EALTERFSLEEC
+297 EALTERFSLEKC

-329 PDVVIHDSASGDVL
+329 PDVIIHDSVSSDVL

-372 KAMEIPGFHYYVAY
+372 KAMETQGFHYYVAY
-386 LDGKPAGVCYAYAI
+386 LDRKPAGSCYACAI

-459 ELYEYLKMW
+459 ELYEYLKMWEL

>member
-1 MKLEQGKLCIKN
+1 MRLEQGKLCIKN

-28 GAVMAHAGFS
+28 GAVMAHAGFP
-38 NGLGTSEE
+38 NGLGTNEE

-55 NDDTRRHLVIWYDGN
+55 SDDTRRHLVIWYDGN

-75 SYANLGDSLEETG
+75 SYANLGDNLEEIG
-88 EDTIENRTAD
+88 EDAIENHTAD

-103 CNPAFQEKGLGKIV
+103 CNPTFQEKGLGKIV

-146 VYERLGFQKVNV
+146 VYERLGFQKVNI

-163 TDQVGEKQSVIDY
+163 IDQVGEKQSVVDY
-176 ELTTEH
+176 ELTKEH
-182 FVDFVLM
+182 FVDFALM
-189 DEISRIRKAEQ
+189 DEISRIRKAER
-200 SFKQQFSQKRPFSEH
+200 SFKMLFSQKCAFSEH

-230 NQFAPLVDDP
+230 NQFVPLLDD
-240 VNAHDVKLDN
+240 
-250 GKKDMLES
+250 
-258 VASQNMQTGPTD
+258 TTD
-270 KELEQAIAYQR
+270 KELEQAIAYQH
-281 QLGRGFLKLD
+281 QLGRSFLKLD

-319 QKNIEAWKCN
+319 KENMARWKSN
-329 PDVVIHDSASGDVL
+329 PDVIIHDSASSDVL
-343 ADLLKI
+343 ADLLQI

-372 KAMEIPGFHYYVAY
+372 KAMETQGFHYYVAY
-386 LDGKPAGVCYAYAI
+386 LDRKPAGSCYACAI

-459 ELYEYLKMW
+459 ELYEYLKMWEL

>member
-1 MKLEQGKLCIKN
+1 MRLEQGKLCIKN
-13 AEKED
+13 AEQED

-28 GAVMAHAGFS
+28 GAVMAHAGFP
-38 NGLGTSEE
+38 NGLGTNEE

-55 NDDTRRHLVIWYDGN
+55 SDDTRRHLVIWYDGN

-103 CNPAFQEKGLGKIV
+103 CNPTFQEKGLGKIV

-146 VYERLGFQKVNV
+146 VYERLGFQKVNI

-163 TDQVGEKQSVIDY
+163 IDQVGEKQSVVDY
-176 ELTTEH
+176 ELTKEH
-182 FVDFVLM
+182 FVDFALM
-189 DEISRIRKAEQ
+189 DEISRIRKAER
-200 SFKQQFSQKRPFSEH
+200 SFKMLFSQKCAFSEH

-230 NQFAPLVDDP
+230 NQFVPLLDD
-240 VNAHDVKLDN
+240 
-250 GKKDMLES
+250 
-258 VASQNMQTGPTD
+258 TTD

-297 EALTERFSLEEC
+297 EALTERFSLEKC

-329 PDVVIHDSASGDVL
+329 PDVIIHDSASSDVL
-343 ADLLKI
+343 ADLLQI

-372 KAMEIPGFHYYVAY
+372 KAMETQGFHYYVAY
-386 LDGKPAGVCYAYAI
+386 LDGKVAGSCYACAI

-459 ELYEYLKMW
+459 ELYEYLKMWEL

>member
-1 MKLEQGKLCIKN
+1 MRLEQGKLCIKN
-13 AEKED
+13 AEQED

-28 GAVMAHAGFS
+28 GAVMAHAGFP
-38 NGLGTSEE
+38 NGLGTNEE

-55 NDDTRRHLVIWYDGN
+55 SDDTRRHLVIWYDGN

-75 SYANLGDSLEETG
+75 SYANLGDSLDETG

-103 CNPAFQEKGLGKIV
+103 CNPTFQEKGLGKIV

-146 VYERLGFQKVNV
+146 VYERLGFQKVNI

-163 TDQVGEKQSVIDY
+163 IDQVGEKQSVVDY
-176 ELTTEH
+176 ELTKEH
-182 FVDFVLM
+182 FVDFALM
-189 DEISRIRKAEQ
+189 DEISRIRKAER
-200 SFKQQFSQKRPFSEH
+200 SFKMLFSQKCAFSEH

-230 NQFAPLVDDP
+230 NQFVPLLDD
-240 VNAHDVKLDN
+240 
-250 GKKDMLES
+250 
-258 VASQNMQTGPTD
+258 PTD
-270 KELEQAIAYQR
+270 KELEQAIAYQH

-297 EALTERFSLEEC
+297 EALTERFSLEKC

-319 QKNIEAWKCN
+319 KENMARWKSN
-329 PDVVIHDSASGDVL
+329 PDVIIHDSASSDVL
-343 ADLLKI
+343 ADLLQI

-372 KAMEIPGFHYYVAY
+372 KAMETPGFHYYVAY
-386 LDGKPAGVCYAYAI
+386 LDGKVAGSCYACAI

-439 ADADDTPKEMYRK
+439 ADADDTPKEMYGK

>member
-1 MKLEQGKLCIKN
+1 MRLEQGKLCIKN
-13 AEKED
+13 AEQED

-28 GAVMAHAGFS
+28 GAVMAHAGFP
-38 NGLGTSEE
+38 NGLGTNEE

-55 NDDTRRHLVIWYDGN
+55 SDDTRRHLVIWYDGN

-103 CNPAFQEKGLGKIV
+103 CNPTFQEKGLGKIV

-146 VYERLGFQKVNV
+146 VYERLGFQKVNI

-163 TDQVGEKQSVIDY
+163 IDQVGEKQSVVDY
-176 ELTTEH
+176 ELTKEH
-182 FVDFVLM
+182 FVDFALM
-189 DEISRIRKAEQ
+189 DEISRIRKAER
-200 SFKQQFSQKRPFSEH
+200 SFKMLFSQKCAFSEH

-230 NQFAPLVDDP
+230 NQFVPLLDD
-240 VNAHDVKLDN
+240 
-250 GKKDMLES
+250 
-258 VASQNMQTGPTD
+258 PTD
-270 KELEQAIAYQR
+270 KELEQAIAYQH

-297 EALTERFSLEEC
+297 EALTERFSLEKC
-309 CTETMLLRNK
+309 CTETMLLQNK
-319 QKNIEAWKCN
+319 QENIEAWKCN
-329 PDVVIHDSASGDVL
+329 PDVIIHDSASSDVL
-343 ADLLKI
+343 ADLLQI

-372 KAMEIPGFHYYVAY
+372 KAMETPGFHYYVAY
-386 LDGKPAGVCYAYAI
+386 LDRKPAGSCYACAI

-459 ELYEYLKMW
+459 ELYEYLKMWEL

>member
-1 MKLEQGKLCIKN
+1 MRLEQGKLCIKN

-18 CKQLVSWWND
+18 CRQLVSWWND
-28 GAVMAHAGFS
+28 GAVMAHAGFP
-38 NGLGTSEE
+38 NGLGTNEE

-55 NDDTRRHLVIWYDGN
+55 SDDTRRHLVIWYDGN

-75 SYANLGDSLEETG
+75 SYANLGDNLEEIG
-88 EDTIENRTAD
+88 EDAIENHTAD

-103 CNPAFQEKGLGKIV
+103 CNPTFQEKGLGKIV

-146 VYERLGFQKVNV
+146 VYERLGFQKVNI

-163 TDQVGEKQSVIDY
+163 IDQVGEKQSVVDY
-176 ELTTEH
+176 ELTKEH
-182 FVDFVLM
+182 FVDFALM
-189 DEISRIRKAEQ
+189 DEISRIRKAER
-200 SFKQQFSQKRPFSEH
+200 SFKMLFSQKCAFSEH

-230 NQFAPLVDDP
+230 NQFVPLLDD
-240 VNAHDVKLDN
+240 
-250 GKKDMLES
+250 
-258 VASQNMQTGPTD
+258 PTD
-270 KELEQAIAYQR
+270 KELEQAIAYQH

-329 PDVVIHDSASGDVL
+329 PDVIIHDSASSDVL
-343 ADLLKI
+343 ADLLQI

-372 KAMEIPGFHYYVAY
+372 KAMETPGFHYYVAY
-386 LDGKPAGVCYAYAI
+386 LDGKVAGSCYACAI

-459 ELYEYLKMW
+459 ELYEYLKMWEL